1 MAVAKRQRR
10 ENRTKE
16 GRRTGVRTSG
26 KINNTP
32 GWPNLHRTGP
42 GREKHI
48 KRGAK
53 ASSLSPAWGHS
64 SLRVWIDVPSCL
76 EDGFSCY
83 LLNKIE
89 LYNTDLSKSY
99 HMVLSRPESYN
110 TVYPTGEGALMSV
123 IPNLCCDET
132 KTEEHTL
139 T

>member
-53 ASSLSPAWGHS
+53 ASSLSPACW
-64 SLRVWIDVPSCL
+64 
-76 EDGFSCY
+76 
-83 LLNKIE
+83 
-89 LYNTDLSKSY
+89 
-99 HMVLSRPESYN
+99 
-110 TVYPTGEGALMSV
+110 GALLFASGSTCPHASKMDFPA
-123 IPNLCCDET
+123 IFLI
-132 KTEEHTL
+132 K
-139 T
+139 

>member
-16 GRRTGVRTSG
+16 GQRTEVRTSG
-26 KINNTP
+26 KTNNTP

-53 ASSLSPAWGHS
+53 ASSLSLSRMLGRS
-64 SLRVWIDVPSCL
+64 SLHVWIDVPSCL

-89 LYNTDLSKSY
+89 L
-99 HMVLSRPESYN
+99 
-110 TVYPTGEGALMSV
+110 
-123 IPNLCCDET
+123 
-132 KTEEHTL
+132 
-139 T
+139 